1 MILKILGSCL
11 VVLGTTL
18 WGYRYSEGLE
28 KHVQQLKELELL
40 VLNLQSEVMY
50 LYSPLPTAFENIAI
64 KTKNE
69 IGEIFQR
76 IANILKLNKVDTVYE
91 AFNEVIEENRDELY
105 LCQEDYDILL
115 SLSKN
120 LGDLDRD
127 SQSNIF
133 ELSNNTLKKHIKDA
147 EEKSEKNKK
156 LYKYLGFSF
165 GAIIVIMMI

>member
-11 VVLGTTL
+11 VIFGTTL

-50 LYSPLPTAFENIAI
+50 LYSPLPRAFENIAI

-69 IGEIFQR
+69 IGEIFQS
-76 IANILKLNKVDTVYE
+76 IANVLKLNRVDTVYE
-91 AFNEVIEENRDELY
+91 AFNEVIEENRNELY

-127 SQSNIF
+127 SQNNIF